1 LIRAPL
7 STTSVLDETAEVVSR
22 AAAPWAAVVAATSLP
37 YRFLQVLFIERV
49 VELGGNATHYGR
61 ALGTIANLT
70 LAAFILSRWGR
81 AVWARACRLSEANG
95 VTPGRE
101 VWRVPFVALVSYLF
115 VSTIAELLYYATSFT
130 VIGPL
135 FAMMFAGLAA
145 GTIELNTRPGIMPP
159 LRLMAH
165 YSSTSRQLAALV
177 FVFFIATAV
186 AFINLFAAFF
196 AGEWLV
202 HAFTSVN
209 LARWDILLSF
219 RNKHFI
225 YLLIAGAIVIVE
237 PFWIAAHVVLVRRAG
252 VAETGEDLRR
262 WFRGLVVP
270 IVAVLFISVSANAM
284 TLTDYI
290 ASLERMRDEPRELAA
305 VDAKALT
312 GIEIDAPGG
321 RFIADASLLDAI
333 ANKRSDATSRLAATI
348 AALKASNGAAT
359 SRTDPKLLERIRDE
373 ERIRELQEGGEV
385 LGPPEGNKGLF
396 EQIAQQIQKAWRWV
410 REQIK
415 KFFDWLM
422 KLWPQEQAERDQKPS
437 GGLPFMVTA
446 LVIAIVVVLLIIALE
461 VLRRSRRA
469 KPDALPASDPVSSRR
484 DEDPLSRGATEWERY
499 AAQLA
504 EAGRIREAIRAWYHA
519 VLVTSYGAGIL
530 SFRKGRT
537 NWEYVSMMRAEVAWR
552 PQFADLTRRYE
563 REWYGRDESTPEAL
577 DACSSRAQ
585 TILGAIRRRG
595 AA

>member
-1 LIRAPL
+1 MIRAPL
-7 STTSVLDETAEVVSR
+7 STTSVLDETTEVVSR

-37 YRFLQVLFIERV
+37 YRFMQVLFIERV

-61 ALGTIANLT
+61 ALGAIANLT
-70 LAAFILSRWGR
+70 LVAFIVSRWGR

-101 VWRVPFVALVSYLF
+101 VWRVPFVAFASYLF
-115 VSTIAELLYYATSFT
+115 VSAIAELLYYATSFT
-130 VIGPL
+130 LVGPPL
-135 FAMMFAGLAA
+135 AMMFAGLAI

-159 LRLMAH
+159 LRVMAH
-165 YSSTSRQLAALV
+165 YSNVSRQLAALV
-177 FVFFIATAV
+177 FIFFVATGV
-186 AFINLFAAFF
+186 AFINLFASFA

-219 RNKHFI
+219 KNKHFI

-270 IVAVLFISVSANAM
+270 IVAVLFIATSANAM
-284 TLTDYI
+284 TLNDYI

-321 RFIADASLLDAI
+321 RFITDASLLDAI
-333 ANKRSDATSRLAATI
+333 ANKRSDATPRLVATI
-348 AALKASNGAAT
+348 AALKAAHDAT
-359 SRTDPKLLERIRDE
+359 PSRTDPKLLERIRDE
-373 ERIRELQEGGEV
+373 EHIRELQQGGEV
-385 LGPPEGNKGLF
+385 GPPEGNKGMF
-396 EQIAQQIQKAWRWV
+396 EQIAQQIQKAWRWL
-410 REQIK
+410 RDQIK
-415 KFFDWLM
+415 KFLDWLM
-422 KLWPQEQAERDQKPS
+422 KLWPQEPVEKEQKPS
-437 GGLPFMVTA
+437 GSVPFMVTA

-469 KPDALPASDPVSSRR
+469 KPDALPASDPITSRR

-519 VLVTSYGAGIL
+519 VLVTSYGAGVL

-537 NWEYVSMMRAEVAWR
+537 NWEYVSMLRAEIAWR

-577 DACSSRAQ
+577 DDCSARAQ
-585 TILGAIRRRG
+585 SILGAIRRRG